1 MSGILRPY
9 HITKRVEYAGASL
22 VILGLRNNGH
32 THSKSPYYKTAAFII
47 RVLLAVV
54 LAIAGPTPGVSC
66 RLQVVSHGVHKSL
79 TLMVWAY

>member
-1 MSGILRPY
+1 M
-9 HITKRVEYAGASL
+9 EYAGASL

-54 LAIAGPTPGVSC
+54 LAIAGPTRGVSC